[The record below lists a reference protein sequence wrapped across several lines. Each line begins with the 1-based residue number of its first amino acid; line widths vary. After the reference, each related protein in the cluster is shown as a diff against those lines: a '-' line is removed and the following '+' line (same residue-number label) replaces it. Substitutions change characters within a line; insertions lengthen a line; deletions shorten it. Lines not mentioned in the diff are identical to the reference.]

1 MFRRISY
8 YRYVPGNRLLS
19 GKSGRNES
27 HFVTRLGEPEVFYHC
42 RHQLLP
48 WRRWRRLNPTVM
60 PVVVRN
66 SRPSR
71 TVNPFSTVA
80 ETNTSVF
87 SWHIQPKKSYSEFFL
102 LVETRQFSKFFID
115 IFTLPF
121 FGSGLPQSTRD
132 FAASTR
138 HFEHCTFNCNVPR
151 EYLFAMLTVWSSL
164 STFMLVNMSEINIIN
179 C

>member
-48 WRRWRRLNPTVM
+48 WRRRRRRLNPNVV
-60 PVVVRN
+60 PVVVRK

-71 TVNPFSTVA
+71 TVNLFSAVA

-87 SWHIQPKKSYSEFFL
+87 SWNIQPTKSYSELFL
-102 LVETRQFSKFFID
+102 LVKTRWFSKYFID
-115 IFTLPF
+115 IFTLSF

-132 FAASTR
+132 IIASTR
-138 HFEHCTFNCNVPR
+138 YFEHCILSCNVPR
-151 EYLFAMLTVWSSL
+151 EYLFAMLIVWSSL
-164 STFMLVNMSEINIIN
+164 SKFMLQNTSEIN